1 MHNLTIRKPRHLFFF
16 SPSFSGTKQ
25 KFVRKKERKKGGKK
39 RERRK
44 NERTWP
50 PERAEA
56 IERAMLGFSAT
67 CKMSNRK

>member
-16 SPSFSGTKQ
+16 P
-25 KFVRKKERKKGGKK
+25 KFLGNQTEICKKERKKGGKK